1 MELDHFSQFYI
12 YSKHMQRNE
21 WCQCQGDKW
30 EHFRCAKQFFDVIEH
45 QRHQYNHRE
54 NCDHKGQ
61 CELDFIVLER
71 NFSDQFKTAFRI
83 SEEEHFSWEFLFAK
97 KDLQD
102 IRVSY

>member
-12 YSKHMQRNE
+12 YSKQMQRNE

-54 NCDHKGQ
+54 NYDHK
-61 CELDFIVLER
+61 D
-71 NFSDQFKTAFRI
+71 
-83 SEEEHFSWEFLFAK
+83 
-97 KDLQD
+97 
-102 IRVSY
+102 